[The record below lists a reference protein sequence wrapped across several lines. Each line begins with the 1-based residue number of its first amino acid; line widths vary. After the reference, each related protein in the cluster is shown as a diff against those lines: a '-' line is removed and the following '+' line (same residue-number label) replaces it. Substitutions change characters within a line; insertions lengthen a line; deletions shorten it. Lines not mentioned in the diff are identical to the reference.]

1 MKLQPVRSNGR
12 NSKELVSG
20 KPSAVPTG
28 VTRASLVAIAFY
40 ALATARAET
49 PPAESKPERGSVFI
63 GFGTE
68 LGAFHHEL
76 LYSGHVGL
84 HFGAHWGPSFAL
96 TVAYGQAH
104 PFGSR
109 FAQNEASLVL
119 SGGYR
124 FGLQRGPW
132 RLFVGPELGAGFLGY
147 SEVPTPFVEVGP
159 YFGIAMEIYPR
170 FFLGLE
176 GHLPVRFSG
185 SGDPQDP
192 IPIPSVSFQPGGWL
206 GFTWAI

>member
-1 MKLQPVRSNGR
+1 M
-12 NSKELVSG
+12 
-20 KPSAVPTG
+20 
-28 VTRASLVAIAFY
+28 SLVATAFY

-49 PPAESKPERGSVFI
+49 PPTESKPERGSVFI

-68 LGAFHHEL
+68 LSAIHHEL
-76 LYSGHVGL
+76 SYSGHIGL
-84 HFGAHWGPSFAL
+84 HWGAPSGPSFAL
-96 TVAYGQAH
+96 TLTPSGRD
-104 PFGSR
+104 G
-109 FAQNEASLVL
+109 ASLYL

-132 RLFVGPELGAGFLGY
+132 RLFVGPELGAGLLGY
-147 SEVPTPFVEVGP
+147 GEEVLTPFVQVGP
-159 YFGIAMEIYPR
+159 YFGIAIEAYPR

-185 SGDPQDP
+185 SGTLTD
-192 IPIPSVSFQPGGWL
+192 PIPSVSFLPGGWL